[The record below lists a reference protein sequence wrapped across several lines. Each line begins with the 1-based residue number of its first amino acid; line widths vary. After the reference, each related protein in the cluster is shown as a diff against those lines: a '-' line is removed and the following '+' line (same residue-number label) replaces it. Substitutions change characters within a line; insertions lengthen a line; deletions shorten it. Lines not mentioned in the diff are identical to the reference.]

1 MQQQLLGPAVAV
13 TEEGH
18 RLRELGLLQPGKEK
32 DQGKRESGISVSK
45 GDRLFSRI
53 CCDRKRGNGFK
64 LKEGRFTLDVTK
76 RFFYNTGGE
85 ALAQVAQRGGGCRI
99 AGDIQGQAGGVLRT

>member
-32 DQGKRESGISVSK
+32 AQGKRESGISVSK
-45 GDRLFSRI
+45 GGL
-53 CCDRKRGNGFK
+53 
-64 LKEGRFTLDVTK
+64 
-76 RFFYNTGGE
+76 
-85 ALAQVAQRGGGCRI
+85 
-99 AGDIQGQAGGVLRT
+99 